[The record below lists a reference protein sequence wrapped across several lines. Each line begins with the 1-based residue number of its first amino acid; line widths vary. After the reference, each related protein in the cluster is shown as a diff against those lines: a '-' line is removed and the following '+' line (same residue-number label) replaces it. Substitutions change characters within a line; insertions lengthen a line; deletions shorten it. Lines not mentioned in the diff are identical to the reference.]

1 MGKSI
6 ALIVILPTILVALI
20 FAIVDLF
27 QIPNIA
33 HPDKWWLLLFFAGA
47 AFVSARVS
55 HMGVIHS
62 EPSIRIGSYFASM
75 FLRLIL
81 SLGLVVYYLLKHQ
94 EAIKIFILNFFV
106 MYFLYMAFE
115 IYFLLAILRADSRQ
129 RQ

>member
-6 ALIVILPTILVALI
+6 ALIVVLPSILL
-20 FAIVDLF
+20 AIVFVTLDIL
-27 QIPNIA
+27 QLSNVL
-33 HPDKWWLLLFFAGA
+33 HPDKWWLLLFFAGSA
-47 AFVSARVS
+47 LISARVS
-55 HMGVIHS
+55 HLGVTHS
-62 EPSIRIGSYFASM
+62 EPTIRIGSYFASM

-81 SLGLVVYYLLKHQ
+81 SLGLVLYYLLKRQ
-94 EAIKIFILNFFV
+94 ESIKIFIINFFV